1 MSDADFSQNTTRSA
15 ASSLAESPR
24 FAAKESRRDFLGLA
38 AWWSA
43 FGTFVI
49 AMLGA
54 LRLPMPSVFPE
65 SNTRVKI
72 GPPDRFKKGSATHLT
87 DLSLW
92 VFREDD
98 GGLYAISSVCT
109 HLGCIAQRA
118 DNGEFLCPCHGS
130 RFAPQGKVL
139 TGPAPS
145 ALQWLEVTLAPDGQ
159 IQIDKMRQVKQGT
172 RLRV

>member
-1 MSDADFSQNTTRSA
+1 MSEPTKQAGADT
-15 ASSLAESPR
+15 SLIDSPR
-24 FAAKESRRDFLGLA
+24 FTEPKSRRDFLGLA

-72 GPPDRFKKGSATHLT
+72 GPPDRFKKDSATHLT

-92 VFREDD
+92 VFREAD
-98 GGLYAISSVCT
+98 GGLYAMSAICT
-109 HLGCIAQRA
+109 HLGCIAKRE

-130 RFAPQGKVL
+130 RFADRGKVL
-139 TGPAPS
+139 AGPAPS
-145 ALQWLEVTLAPDGQ
+145 GLQWLEVSVAPDGQ
-159 IQIDKMRQVKQGT
+159 IQVDKMRQVKPGT
-172 RLRV
+172 RLMV